1 MGAGAAIWKCC
12 DPGLATSVD
21 HDNGTSARREHRQAS
36 KVKDDQATSRRQ
48 PDEYRAIAW
57 LEEENCVVQRQQRV
71 HRSGERQTCPH

>member
-48 PDEYRAIAW
+48 PDEDRAIAW
-57 LEEENCVVQRQQRV
+57 LEEENGVV
-71 HRSGERQTCPH
+71 